1 MTALFLARALV
12 TPQGLWDG
20 GAHGIAIACDDNG
33 HITAIGPAAETR
45 LAAPTARA
53 TDYSDLILLPGL
65 VNAHTHSF
73 QTLLRGITD
82 DRPFSQWRDLYYR
95 LTPTL
100 SPSEVYDGALLTF
113 AEMLLRGVTTVCDF
127 FPIHHG
133 GIEYDHAVL
142 RAARHL
148 GIRCTLARSLI
159 DSPRPP
165 AAYQESVEQAI
176 ANTRTL
182 AADLQGNPLL
192 RVMPA
197 PHSPHN
203 CSPEMLRAA
212 VALAEELDT
221 PWHMHLAESGFDAEV
236 TMQNYGMRPLPW
248 LDSLG
253 LLSDRSNIVHGIQL
267 TPEEISR
274 LGECGVGLIYC
285 PSSNMFLGHGFVDL
299 PRYRAAGVRVA
310 LGSDGANSNNRA
322 GIFDEMRMAVLAQ
335 RNAPHHGPAPDARD
349 VFSMG
354 TEGGAAALGLHVG
367 ALEVGRPA
375 DFIAIDPQDLS
386 LQPSTD
392 LLRNLIYSFD
402 SSAVRNVVVNG
413 VEVLRERV
421 HIRGTAALHGL
432 RGRLHKLIQRWQREG
447 LWDGPRG

>member
-20 GAHGIAIACDDNG
+20 GPHGVALACDAAG
-33 HITAIGPAAETR
+33 RITAIGPAAETR

-53 TDYSDLILLPGL
+53 TDYSDLILVPGL
-65 VNAHTHSF
+65 VNAHAHSF

-82 DRPFSQWRDLYYR
+82 DRPFTEWRDLYYR

-100 SPSEVYDGALLTF
+100 SPSEIYDGALLAF

-165 AAYQESVEQAI
+165 QAYQESVDQAI
-176 ANTRTL
+176 ANTRAL

-192 RVMPA
+192 RVIPA

-212 VALAEELDT
+212 ARLAEEFDT
-221 PWHMHLAESGFDAEV
+221 PWHMHLAESNVDNDR
-236 TMQNYGMRPLPW
+236 TNRDYGMRPLPW
-248 LDSLG
+248 LESLG
-253 LLSDRSNIVHGIQL
+253 VLSHRTNIVHGIHL
-267 TPEEISR
+267 TPEEIAR
-274 LGECGVGLIYC
+274 LGEYRAGLIYC
-285 PSSNMFLGHGFVDL
+285 PSSNMFLRHGFVDL
-299 PRYRAAGVRVA
+299 PRYREAGVRLA

-322 GIFDEMRMAVLAQ
+322 GIFDEMRMAVLMQ
-335 RNAPHHGPAPDARD
+335 RVAPHGGSAPDARE
-349 VFSMG
+349 VFAMG
-354 TEGGAAALGLHVG
+354 TEGGAAALDLPVG

-375 DFIAIDPQDLS
+375 DFIAIDPHDFS
-386 LQPSTD
+386 LQPPTD

-402 SSAVRNVVVNG
+402 SSAIRNVVVNG

-432 RGRLHKLIQRWQREG
+432 RARLHKLVQRWQREG
-447 LWDGPRG
+447 LWEGPRS